1 MANDNVV
8 KVPPR
13 RMSVHYKGLHGY
25 VEYHPSSKKWTFTL
39 KLLQRI
45 VINGTADS
53 AEHAKLELKQKIEI
67 ALSGGGKNLSSED

>member
-1 MANDNVV
+1 M
-8 KVPPR
+8 
-13 RMSVHYKGLHGY
+13 
-25 VEYHPSSKKWTFTL
+25 EYHPSSKKWTFTL